1 MSSDP
6 YLNIVKHR
14 TRYNPCIGGLDVFL
28 QQKPVRASRII
39 SIDCPNHG
47 QRTSQSRAVAVQEDD
62 MVTTLK
68 TIPSNIMRI
77 VLIED
82 INSRL
87 MSLVGN
93 TLDIDPLFF
102 ADYVNTSFKEFE
114 VSPPPPSIA
123 ILPSLL
129 SESGYLHLHYQQIV
143 DLGDASLFGNTPYA
157 SKTHTNITRNVR
169 RLPPLS
175 GKQLALVR
183 SACSLLVR
191 KVGATSVCL
200 VLVDS
205 PAHIAVNT
213 SRPQSATVL
222 HGGFEDVATS
232 RVSLQTSGG
241 HDVWKRDSM
250 LQSLVHYLQ
259 HTRPLRDTTTP
270 ISMLDLVYY
279 PIRITLAH
287 WNSYIH
293 LISRYSKHYEY
304 SLQDISTRLYSS
316 DITDLQRW
324 RRRIRQSRHKLTL
337 LTEFCKFWLSQED
350 IDSHKTTWNSFL
362 RDIDY
367 LQDQLQDYKQSLE
380 QMVTVATSMVQLLDS
395 RQSIVEAVSVRRLTY
410 LALTFAPLAWV
421 ASLFSMSEPY
431 LPGHNGFW
439 VYFATAIP
447 LLCVVFLL
455 STFKYDHMCQRLA
468 DYWKRI
474 TNRYR
479 AKRNRQQDNALKP

>member
-143 DLGDASLFGNTPYA
+143 DLGDASLFRNTPYA

-183 SACSLLVR
+183 SACSLLVK
-191 KVGATSVCL
+191 KVGAASVCL

-205 PAHIAVNT
+205 PAHTAVNT

-337 LTEFCKFWLSQED
+337 LTEFF
-350 IDSHKTTWNSFL
+350 
-362 RDIDY
+362 
-367 LQDQLQDYKQSLE
+367 
-380 QMVTVATSMVQLLDS
+380 ATSMVQLLDS

-474 TNRYR
+474 MNRYR

>member
-1 MSSDP
+1 MSSGP
-6 YLNIVKHR
+6 YLAFVKQR
-14 TRYNPCIGGLDVFL
+14 AQYNPCIGGLDIFL
-28 QQKPVRASRII
+28 QQKPVPGTKII

-47 QRTSQSRAVAVQEDD
+47 LCTSQSQAVAVQEDE
-62 MVTTLK
+62 MITTLK
-68 TIPSNIMRI
+68 TIPSHILRI
-77 VLIED
+77 ILIED

-87 MSLVGN
+87 MSLVGS

-102 ADYVNTSFKEFE
+102 ADYVNTNFKDFE
-114 VSPPPPSIA
+114 VSPPPPSLA

-143 DLGDASLFGNTPYA
+143 DLGDASSFGNAPYA
-157 SKTHTNITRNVR
+157 SKTHTNIMRNIR

-183 SACSLLVR
+183 SASSLLM
-191 KVGATSVCL
+191 KKLGTSSVCL

-205 PAHIAVNT
+205 PAHTAVDT

-232 RVSLQTSGG
+232 HSLQTQGG
-241 HDVWKRDSM
+241 HGLRRRGSM
-250 LQSLVHYLQ
+250 LESLVHYLQ
-259 HTRPLRDTTTP
+259 YQRPQGLTNSP
-270 ISMLDLVYY
+270 MSMLHLVYY

-293 LISRYSKHYEY
+293 LISRYSKNYEY
-304 SLQDISTRLYSS
+304 SLQDISSRLYSS

-337 LTEFCKFWLSQED
+337 LAEFCKFWISQEGV
-350 IDSHKTTWNSFL
+350 DSNKTTWNSFL

-367 LQDQLQDYKQSLE
+367 LQYQLQDYNQSLE

-395 RQSIVEAVSVRRLTY
+395 RQSIFEAVSVRRLTY

-455 STFKYDHMCQRLA
+455 STFKYDHMCQRSA
-468 DYWKRI
+468 NYWKRI
-474 TNRYR
+474 LDRYR
-479 AKRNRQQDNALKP
+479 AKHNGLQQDPLGP